1 MPWHHDPNKL
11 LTKLFVEHSSFILNM
26 QKIGLFVFPV
36 LLNVSFWHKVDI
48 ELTNYSFQCW
58 WVGGASIGLTP
69 SPVLEVLPKPVS
81 TLFVKKP
88 FIFWRKKNF

>member
-36 LLNVSFWHKVDI
+36 LLNVRFWHKVDVHI
-48 ELTNYSFQCW
+48 RTKIPTLGRAKFNSRRKRF
-58 WVGGASIGLTP
+58 VG
-69 SPVLEVLPKPVS
+69 
-81 TLFVKKP
+81 
-88 FIFWRKKNF
+88 